1 MAHIGLAKLQE
12 LEKVTADRERA
23 ILARMQASESE
34 PTEEVTLP
42 TITEDLSAI
51 TEEQVTI
58 PEPFYIPNTHMY
70 VPPRPKPFPDPSCIQ
85 TPVIKP
91 KPAPT
96 HSVELVYDSGK
107 EGMTGSTDKFSVK
120 VFASEIN
127 EDDDNISIILDC
139 DVLIKPPSYT
149 ELQVKI
155 DNKQPVKVM
164 MGGTIKHG
172 DDRFLFL
179 LKVK

>member
-12 LEKVTADRERA
+12 LEKATADRERA
-23 ILARMQASESE
+23 VLQRMRSEETDQEEPFPVSESAPYYPE
-34 PTEEVTLP
+34 HQTSEVVEVPSTHVDRTETVSRLLPEVMPAFAT
-42 TITEDLSAI
+42 AK
-51 TEEQVTI
+51 
-58 PEPFYIPNTHMY
+58 
-70 VPPRPKPFPDPSCIQ
+70 PPRS
-85 TPVIKP
+85 
-91 KPAPT
+91 KPA
-96 HSVELVYDSGK
+96 HSVELVYDSGR
-107 EGMTGSTDKFSVK
+107 EGITGTTDKFSVK

-127 EDDDNISIILDC
+127 EDDDNISIVLDY

-155 DNKQPVKVM
+155 DNKQAVKVM